1 MVRTLISAGACLLYG
16 SLARFGVPA
25 VDGDD
30 GADHPKH
37 GHPHLAI
44 SAVLLVAFA
53 LMSLVCLFQLYQDI
67 QALRGKEVFAW
78 SPVEEGI
85 DI

>member
-1 MVRTLISAGACLLYG
+1 MMERTTQSMVILIWPFQL
-16 SLARFGVPA
+16 
-25 VDGDD
+25 
-30 GADHPKH
+30 
-37 GHPHLAI
+37 
-44 SAVLLVAFA
+44 VLLVAFA

-67 QALRGKEVFAW
+67 QALRGKEVFTW